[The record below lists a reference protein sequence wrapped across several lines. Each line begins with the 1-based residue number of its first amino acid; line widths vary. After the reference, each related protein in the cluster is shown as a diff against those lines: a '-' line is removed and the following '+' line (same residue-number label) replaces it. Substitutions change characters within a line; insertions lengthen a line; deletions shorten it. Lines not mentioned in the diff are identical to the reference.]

1 VGSLGFVVEL
11 ALPFASA
18 LARVRDAL
26 KAEGFG
32 VLTEVDMRAAFREKL
47 GRDFRPY
54 IILGACNP
62 PLAWSAIHANPE
74 VGLLLPCNVTVEY
87 MDEARSL
94 VRLTDPQALL
104 SQAAL
109 GASADVTAIAKDA
122 HDRMTRVATVLAA
135 G

>member
-1 VGSLGFVVEL
+1 MGSLGFVVEL

-26 KAEGFG
+26 QTEGFG

-54 IILGACNP
+54 MILVSCNP

-122 HDRMTRVATVLAA
+122 HDRMTRAATALAA